1 MVATAMEKIGLLG
14 SRCLHFILAWPGGY
28 LWASV
33 GKQDAELCL
42 VGSGGKWCCGRKEIP
57 SAGKGITQASGL
69 KNTAI
74 QQLEWTFVSKC

>member
-33 GKQDAELCL
+33 GKQDAELGL
-42 VGSGGKWCCGRKEIP
+42 VLWAQACGKWGQVVLWEEGDSFSWERHY
-57 SAGKGITQASGL
+57 SG
-69 KNTAI
+69 
-74 QQLEWTFVSKC
+74 